1 MKTRSA
7 TAIRILEASR
17 ELFNA
22 KGYAATSVTEIA
34 TSLGMSQ
41 GNLTYHFKTKRDLA
55 MQLEAD
61 VLQMMKTRR
70 ENRNPGPLAED
81 YVEHLLFGMELT
93 WNNRFLMRDRMQYA
107 GAPIGRRPD
116 SELMADFY
124 ELTSLLVRIR
134 EQNMFTKD
142 TAPDIDVLAKSLW
155 IVSRYWI
162 DYLRELEGLTEIS
175 WADQERGI
183 QHHFAILLPSL
194 KTSARREFKAALD
207 RASSHSKI
215 RETSSHHKLAHT
227 ALGPL
232 LHEQPASQPVKQK
245 GAENAE

>member
-1 MKTRSA
+1 MKTRST

-17 ELFNA
+17 ELFNE

-34 TSLGMSQ
+34 AALGMSQ

-61 VLQMMKTRR
+61 VLQMMKRRR
-70 ENRNPGPLAED
+70 ENLIPGRLAED

-93 WNNRFLMRDRMQYA
+93 WRNRFLMRDRVQYA

-124 ELTSLLVRIR
+124 ELTALLVRIR
-134 EQNMFTKD
+134 EQDMFIGD
-142 TAPDIDVLAKSLW
+142 TAQNIDVLARSLW

-162 DYLRELEGLTEIS
+162 DYLRELEGLKEVR

-183 QHHFAILLPSL
+183 QHHFSLLLPNL
-194 KTSARREFKAALD
+194 KASAKREFDAALNQ
-207 RASSHSKI
+207 ASSHSKI
-215 RETSSHHKLAHT
+215 RETSGHGHWLDIAR
-227 ALGPL
+227 GPL
-232 LHEQPASQPVKQK
+232 LREQLITDSRNKQ
-245 GAENAE
+245 GARNGE

>member
-17 ELFNA
+17 KLFNA

-34 TSLGMSQ
+34 SSLGMSQ

-61 VLQMMKTRR
+61 VLQMMKARR
-70 ENRNPGPLAED
+70 MNRNPGPLAED

-107 GAPIGRRPD
+107 GTPIGRRPD

-134 EQNMFTKD
+134 EQNLFTKD
-142 TAPDIDVLAKSLW
+142 SAQDIDVLARSLW

-183 QHHFAILLPSL
+183 QHHFAILLPNL
-194 KTSARREFKAALD
+194 KLSARRAFKAALD
-207 RASSHSKI
+207 QASRHSKI
-215 RETSSHHKLAHT
+215 REAGRNQTVAT
-227 ALGPL
+227 GPL
-232 LHEQPASQPVKQK
+232 LHEQPVSQSIKQQ
-245 GAENAE
+245 GAENAK